1 MPPLRHRPTGTRA
14 AALLALSL
22 AAASPLV
29 AQQPT
34 TPSPTPSP
42 APSTPAPGAPA
53 PGAPAPAITPAA
65 QPAQPAPPPAN
76 PADVASIESIVAA
89 VYDVISGPAGQK
101 RDWKRFE
108 SLFHPSARLVPT
120 GRRRA
125 DDARVARAITPQ
137 QYVEG
142 NAAALETDGFFEK
155 EIART
160 VDQFGPIAHVFS
172 TYETRRASSDPTPFM
187 RGINSIQL
195 FNDGTRWWVMSIY
208 WAQEGADNPIPA
220 KYLPR

>member
-1 MPPLRHRPTGTRA
+1 MPPLRHRPTRA
-14 AALLALSL
+14 RAVALLALSL
-22 AAASPLV
+22 ATAAPLA

-34 TPSPTPSP
+34 TPSPAPSP
-42 APSTPAPGAPA
+42 APSAPA
-53 PGAPAPAITPAA
+53 PGTPAPTAAPA
-65 QPAQPAPPPAN
+65 AQPAPPPAN

-101 RDWKRFE
+101 RDWDRFA

-120 GRRRA
+120 GRRP
-125 DDARVARAITPQ
+125 DGTLVARAISPQ
-137 QYVEG
+137 QYAQG
-142 NAAALETDGFFEK
+142 SGPMLERDGFFEK

-160 VDQFGPIAHVFS
+160 VEQFGTIAHVFS
-172 TYETRRASSDPTPFM
+172 TYETRRATSDPTPFM

-195 FNDGTRWWVMSIY
+195 FNDGARWWVMSIY
-208 WAQEGADNPIPA
+208 WAQEGPENPIPA